1 MKSVIVA
8 SPLQEIN
15 HMPEN
20 EFADISRDLYAQIKI
35 VEDLVSDDLYKEA
48 GKMLSEVEAHC
59 NSLESLMEEDNK
71 IQVHIVA
78 NRRREIGW
86 IQDAIEVGQ
95 AKAKAKPVKRR
106 ITKKKTL

>member
-1 MKSVIVA
+1 MKSGIVE
-8 SPLQEIN
+8 SPLQETT
-15 HMPEN
+15 HMAEN

-48 GKMLSEVEAHC
+48 GKMLSEVEEHC
-59 NSLESLMEEDNK
+59 KSLESLMEEDNK

-86 IQDAIEVGQ
+86 IQDAIQQGQ
-95 AKAKAKPVKRR
+95 AKAKSKPVKRR
-106 ITKKKTL
+106 ATKK